1 MFYNNYRSTRAALR
15 EEEQRKLNGKFRIN
29 SKERLMNLQKREKL
43 KNLLISN
50 FTQKYGI
57 KHSDKLVEN
66 EISKFVQKEKLNDV
80 DLQRL
85 DNKIRRIIRNSSA
98 KNILKSNLTQN
109 LQQQNNEGDQ
119 YQIHEG
125 KEGEQPLQQENLNNT
140 LNQGSLNNTLYH
152 PKEGLVLPKVN
163 NITPNED
170 KMLIHS
176 QSTKNINPNSTFT
189 GFPRRTFYN
198 PNIYKKPEEELAEL
212 EEELRKE
219 EEEYKPKK
227 ARLDFTK
234 EGDEWAAIS
243 KYKRKLFEQQIKEEK
258 MKDNEIKRRTK
269 EDLDN
274 QIKQKLKKEYEN
286 ELKEKEFDK
295 LMEEH
300 LKKMDEIERQ
310 KAEDIKKQILREK
323 QNRDALL
330 KEEYIRKRIQSLKEK
345 KFERE
350 LVKNIKENIEKE
362 KKEKKEKKMKEN
374 EALNRAIKENEI
386 KKERLKQQIKKQRED
401 DILAM
406 EENIKTGEK
415 LDNERKYYFDKIKNY
430 GNKYSLKKAE
440 EILEK
445 MKEDKRKEDE
455 KVQYY
460 YDEKRKEADE
470 RERKE
475 KIKKYLERKELKK
488 FLDMQI
494 EEKKKEEDFLKAL
507 DYEQARIWNVDIK
520 KYCEDEKIINEKI
533 REMNK
538 KNLDCLIK
546 QMKDNSSKKK
556 VKKNNNMTDA
566 EYYMNRDLLEKAK
579 ASLSN

>member
-1 MFYNNYRSTRAALR
+1 
-15 EEEQRKLNGKFRIN
+15 
-29 SKERLMNLQKREKL
+29 
-43 KNLLISN
+43 
-50 FTQKYGI
+50 
-57 KHSDKLVEN
+57 
-66 EISKFVQKEKLNDV
+66 
-80 DLQRL
+80 
-85 DNKIRRIIRNSSA
+85 
-98 KNILKSNLTQN
+98 
-109 LQQQNNEGDQ
+109 
-119 YQIHEG
+119 
-125 KEGEQPLQQENLNNT
+125 
-140 LNQGSLNNTLYH
+140 
-152 PKEGLVLPKVN
+152 
-163 NITPNED
+163 
-170 KMLIHS
+170 
-176 QSTKNINPNSTFT
+176 
-189 GFPRRTFYN
+189 
-198 PNIYKKPEEELAEL
+198 
-212 EEELRKE
+212 
-219 EEEYKPKK
+219 
-227 ARLDFTK
+227 
-234 EGDEWAAIS
+234 
-243 KYKRKLFEQQIKEEK
+243 
-258 MKDNEIKRRTK
+258 
-269 EDLDN
+269 
-274 QIKQKLKKEYEN
+274 
-286 ELKEKEFDK
+286 
-295 LMEEH
+295 
-300 LKKMDEIERQ
+300 
-310 KAEDIKKQILREK
+310 
-323 QNRDALL
+323 
-330 KEEYIRKRIQSLKEK
+330 
-345 KFERE
+345 
-350 LVKNIKENIEKE
+350 
-362 KKEKKEKKMKEN
+362 MKEN

-533 REMNK
+533 KEMNK

-546 QMKDNSSKKK
+546 QMKANSSKKK